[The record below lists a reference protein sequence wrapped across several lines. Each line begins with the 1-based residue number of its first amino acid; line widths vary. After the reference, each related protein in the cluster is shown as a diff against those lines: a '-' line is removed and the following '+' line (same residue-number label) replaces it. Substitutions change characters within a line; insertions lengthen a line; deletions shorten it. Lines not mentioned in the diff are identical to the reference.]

1 MKLLKIDKNRFEYC
15 VPVMKNAEN
24 NIWESVQSALDASE
38 ADIIELIGHDTLA
51 ELAAGELNRNREEAE
66 HLVCLSAARRVLAQ
80 LDVVLTD
87 VGFGVVNNQNLAPA
101 SRERVAAVAETLRQ
115 EESTARDRLIA
126 GLIMDTLWGLSPE
139 AARKCDT
146 LFYSSV
152 FCRRYGI
159 KIDGKRVYEEEWQ
172 ALHPQ
177 IVAAQRK
184 AERIISPE
192 LMAYLIIF
200 QRVCFTQERDDL
212 YIAYFEVLEETR
224 KFIAACLMNDPYKLK
239 VAVYHLRNTMR
250 RNADKFPQ
258 YSESATAKALDL
270 QDYENKQ
277 GDASFFF

>member
-15 VPVMKNAEN
+15 VPVMKNAED

-38 ADIIELIGHDTLA
+38 AELIELIGHDALA
-51 ELAAGELNRNREEAE
+51 ELAAGELYRNREEAE

-87 VGFGVVNNQNLAPA
+87 VGFGVVSNQNLAPA
-101 SRERVAAVAETLRQ
+101 SRERVAAVSETLRQ

-146 LFYSSV
+146 LFYSSA
-152 FCRRYGI
+152 FCRQYGI
-159 KIDGKRVYEEEWQ
+159 RIDGKRVYEEEWQ
-172 ALHPQ
+172 ALRPQ
-177 IVAAQRK
+177 IEAAQRK

-192 LMAYLIIF
+192 LMAYLITF

-212 YIAYFEVLEETR
+212 TAYFEVLENTR

-239 VAVYHLRNTMR
+239 GAVYHLRNTMR
-250 RNADKFPQ
+250 RNADKLPQ
-258 YSESATAKALDL
+258 YNESATAKALDL

-277 GDASFFF
+277 EDASFFF